1 MADASVKIRVD
12 GEKEFR
18 DSMKNCAQAGKTL
31 DAQMNQLA
39 SQFDTTTNKE
49 EAYSKASNILTSQ
62 IENQK
67 KQIDLLKD
75 AVAKST
81 DKYGENSTQTLK
93 LQEQLAKAETSL
105 SKLESTSVDAAL
117 GVDKLGEEE
126 KETEAQTESAS
137 NKMSAFA
144 VALGNLAA
152 DAIKDGIRFIK
163 DSVKALAEYFI
174 DATKGAA
181 AYADEILTLSSQ
193 TSLSTQTL
201 QEYRY
206 MADLTDTSLETIT
219 GSLTKLTKS
228 MASAKDGS
236 KASVEAF
243 DALGV
248 SVTDA
253 EGNLRATND
262 VFDDAINALGQIQ
275 NEAERDAL
283 AMQIFGKSAKDLNPL
298 IEAGAD
304 KLADLRKEAH
314 DAGYVLSGETLDSMS
329 AVKDGFDRLGL
340 AAESVKN
347 QIGAAIGK
355 AVLPYLEKLVGAVQK
370 ITGGSKDFE
379 AFGKT
384 IADTAGKFITDAVNK
399 LTSAAQRIAEV
410 AGPAALQIVQS
421 LLDAL
426 SKNFPKILKAGGEL
440 ATKLASGLEKAI
452 PMLFETVGDLIG
464 QIIANT
470 PKLIEY
476 GTKIAG
482 SLVKGILEGI
492 PKLLKGVYDGII
504 GLFSTPISE
513 DVQIA
518 QNDLDELKKS
528 LEGVGTET
536 EEMFEGFRKAD
547 TAARE
552 AEYWLGIFDKL
563 KDKTQKTAGEQ
574 ALLNKAV
581 DELNGIIPNLGLK
594 IDEETGKWNLNTSE
608 IRANIKAMVD
618 RARAEV
624 YYDKIKADM
633 EQLIELEGQL
643 GGEQA
648 KLNELMSN
656 RDAIS
661 TSIELNAALTR
672 EANTIKTSGANLVT
686 QWNSASDALRTYA
699 ESVGVTT
706 DNFYGWDQVI
716 GYLSEDQ
723 IGLKKELKDANTLV
737 GIQKDKVET
746 LEGGIQ
752 GLNAEIDDFSNKAQ
766 NALKAAEKVGNA
778 LGDGVVKGIKAK
790 YKEIRQAAGDASSI
804 AIKAMKDVAMIQSPS
819 KVARK
824 EVGQMIGEGV
834 ILGMRDETHQAEIEA
849 RHFAES
855 LLMSAKETAEKL
867 QKQNKLSSAEW
878 VTFWKGY
885 LSEFQKGTKEYK
897 AASKELVAA
906 RKQLQSD
913 VASVTKNYIDGVA
926 KINNELDKNIAK
938 LEETYA
944 KSVESR
950 KNSIVSSLNLFDD
963 VKLDEA
969 RTKQELAMNLQN
981 QVAALSEWDEI
992 LTKLQKRLGKN
1003 SPLYQELQSMGVS
1016 SLDTLRVLDSMS
1028 KQELNS
1034 YAQLYAQKLAIAAD
1048 RAESENADLLK
1059 ETNKQIDA
1067 LQKEAAKQTEALRK
1081 TYVDELNAL
1090 GFDMGHA
1097 SEDVGL
1103 QIAAGINKGWK
1114 DGAKSLSTD
1123 MQDEIEG
1130 ILDQIKA
1137 MLGIHSPSKVF
1148 ANQVGKWMPLGIA
1161 QGFAAAMPRA
1171 ENSILSSIDSMVSGI
1186 RGNVFDD
1193 VSSAGSVTNMGGVNI
1208 VVNAAEGQSANDI
1221 ANIVMRKM
1229 QSAVNSRKAVFA

>member
-163 DSVKALAEYFI
+163 DSVKAIAEYFI

-219 GSLTKLTKS
+219 GSLTKLTKNMDAARDGS
-228 MASAKDGS
+228 ASA
-236 KASVEAF
+236 AAAF
-243 DALGV
+243 DTLGISVTNSDGTLRTSDEVFQEAITALG
-248 SVTDA
+248 S
-253 EGNLRATND
+253 
-262 VFDDAINALGQIQ
+262 IS

-283 AMQIFGKSAKDLNPL
+283 AMNIFGKSAKDLNPL
-298 IEAGAD
+298 IEAGGDAI
-304 KLADLRKEAH
+304 EAFRQEAQ
-314 DAGYVLSGETLDSMS
+314 DMGYVLDTDTLEKMG
-329 AVKDGFDRLGL
+329 AVQDGFDRLGL
-340 AAESVKN
+340 AAESAKN
-347 QIGAAIGK
+347 QIGAAIGQFI
-355 AVLPYLEKLVGAVQK
+355 LPYLNQLVGAVQALV
-370 ITGGSKDFE
+370 GSGDVDKFVSE
-379 AFGKT
+379 ISGMLNGLLNE
-384 IADTAGKFITDAVNK
+384 IA
-399 LTSAAQRIAEV
+399 SAL
-410 AGPAALQIVQS
+410 PS
-421 LLDAL
+421 
-426 SKNFPKILKAGGEL
+426 ILKAGGEIIGKL
-440 ATKLASGLEKAI
+440 IMGINDMLPKLVPVALDVITQLSNFLIDNLPTIVETATKIIIALVTGIGNALPELIPAAIQAILTIVEGLTSHI
-452 PMLFETVGDLIG
+452 GDLITAALTLIAG
-464 QIIANT
+464 LVEGLTSPEGINSIIQAIPTIIQGIITGIIENLPQIIAAGVSIIGNLIIGLIQAIPTLLGSTQEIITAIVNAFQNT
-470 PKLIEY
+470 DWSAFGKQMVENVGQGISSMWSNIKQVAIDTW
-476 GTKIAG
+476 GKIKEGLQVGIDAIKSIG
-482 SLVKGILEGI
+482 DNLVKGLWNGINDAKDWILGKI
-492 PKLLKGVYDGII
+492 KGFGESII
-504 GLFSTPISE
+504 GG
-513 DVQIA
+513 V
-518 QNDLDELKKS
+518 KKVF
-528 LEGVGTET
+528 G
-536 EEMFEGFRKAD
+536 
-547 TAARE
+547 
-552 AEYWLGIFDKL
+552 
-563 KDKTQKTAGEQ
+563 
-574 ALLNKAV
+574 
-581 DELNGIIPNLGLK
+581 
-594 IDEETGKWNLNTSE
+594 
-608 IRANIKAMVD
+608 
-618 RARAEV
+618 
-624 YYDKIKADM
+624 
-633 EQLIELEGQL
+633 
-643 GGEQA
+643 
-648 KLNELMSN
+648 
-656 RDAIS
+656 
-661 TSIELNAALTR
+661 
-672 EANTIKTSGANLVT
+672 
-686 QWNSASDALRTYA
+686 
-699 ESVGVTT
+699 
-706 DNFYGWDQVI
+706 
-716 GYLSEDQ
+716 
-723 IGLKKELKDANTLV
+723 
-737 GIQKDKVET
+737 
-746 LEGGIQ
+746 
-752 GLNAEIDDFSNKAQ
+752 
-766 NALKAAEKVGNA
+766 
-778 LGDGVVKGIKAK
+778 
-790 YKEIRQAAGDASSI
+790 
-804 AIKAMKDVAMIQSPS
+804 IQSPS
-819 KVARK
+819 KVMENEVGKQLGAGLARGIEESVPAVEKATKDLIGAVGTTSAKQTK
-824 EVGQMIGEGV
+824 EVN
-834 ILGMRDETHQAEIEA
+834 
-849 RHFAES
+849 
-855 LLMSAKETAEKL
+855 KKL
-867 QKQNKLSSAEW
+867 K
-878 VTFWKGY
+878 
-885 LSEFQKGTKEYK
+885 
-897 AASKELVAA
+897 
-906 RKQLQSD
+906 SD

-981 QVAALSEWDEI
+981 QVAALAEWDEI

-1034 YAQLYAQKLAIAAD
+1034 YVQLYAQKLAIAAD

-1097 SEDVGL
+1097 SMDVGM
-1103 QIAAGINKGWK
+1103 QIAAGIDKGWK

-1130 ILDQIKA
+1130 ILDQIKS

-1171 ENSILSSIDSMVSGI
+1171 ENSILSSIDSMVPSI

-1193 VSSAGSVTNMGGVNI
+1193 LSSAGSVTNMGGVNI

-1221 ANIVMRKM
+1221 ANMVMKKM

>member
-219 GSLTKLTKS
+219 GSLTKLTKNMDAARDGS
-228 MASAKDGS
+228 ASA
-236 KASVEAF
+236 AAAF
-243 DALGV
+243 DTLGISVTNSDGTLRTSDEVFQEAITALG
-248 SVTDA
+248 S
-253 EGNLRATND
+253 
-262 VFDDAINALGQIQ
+262 IS

-283 AMQIFGKSAKDLNPL
+283 AMNIFGKSANDLNPL
-298 IEAGAD
+298 IEAGGDAI
-304 KLADLRKEAH
+304 EAFRQEAY
-314 DAGYVLSGETLDSMS
+314 DMGYVLDTDTLEKMG
-329 AVKDGFDRLGL
+329 AVQDGFDRLGL
-340 AAESVKN
+340 AAESAKN
-347 QIGAAIGK
+347 QIGAAIGQFI
-355 AVLPYLEKLVGAVQK
+355 LPYLNQLVGAVQALV
-370 ITGGSKDFE
+370 GSGDVDKFVSE
-379 AFGKT
+379 ISGMLNGLLNE
-384 IADTAGKFITDAVNK
+384 IA
-399 LTSAAQRIAEV
+399 SAL
-410 AGPAALQIVQS
+410 PS
-421 LLDAL
+421 
-426 SKNFPKILKAGGEL
+426 ILKAGGEIIGKL
-440 ATKLASGLEKAI
+440 IMGINDMLPKLVPVALDVITQLSNFLIDNLPTIVETATKIIIALVTGIGNALPELIPASIQAILTIVEGLTSHI
-452 PMLFETVGDLIG
+452 GDLITAALTLIAG
-464 QIIANT
+464 LVEGLTSPEGINSIIEAIPTIIQGIITGIIENLPQIIAAGVSIIGNLIIGLIQAIPTLLGSTQEIITAIVNAFQNT
-470 PKLIEY
+470 DWSAFGKQMVENVGQGISSMWSNIKQVAIDTW
-476 GTKIAG
+476 GKIKEGLQVGIDAIRG
-482 SLVKGILEGI
+482 IGDNLVKGLWNGINDAKDWILGKI
-492 PKLLKGVYDGII
+492 KGFGESII
-504 GLFSTPISE
+504 GG
-513 DVQIA
+513 V
-518 QNDLDELKKS
+518 KKVF
-528 LEGVGTET
+528 G
-536 EEMFEGFRKAD
+536 
-547 TAARE
+547 
-552 AEYWLGIFDKL
+552 
-563 KDKTQKTAGEQ
+563 
-574 ALLNKAV
+574 
-581 DELNGIIPNLGLK
+581 
-594 IDEETGKWNLNTSE
+594 
-608 IRANIKAMVD
+608 
-618 RARAEV
+618 
-624 YYDKIKADM
+624 
-633 EQLIELEGQL
+633 
-643 GGEQA
+643 
-648 KLNELMSN
+648 
-656 RDAIS
+656 
-661 TSIELNAALTR
+661 
-672 EANTIKTSGANLVT
+672 
-686 QWNSASDALRTYA
+686 
-699 ESVGVTT
+699 
-706 DNFYGWDQVI
+706 
-716 GYLSEDQ
+716 
-723 IGLKKELKDANTLV
+723 
-737 GIQKDKVET
+737 
-746 LEGGIQ
+746 
-752 GLNAEIDDFSNKAQ
+752 
-766 NALKAAEKVGNA
+766 
-778 LGDGVVKGIKAK
+778 
-790 YKEIRQAAGDASSI
+790 
-804 AIKAMKDVAMIQSPS
+804 IQSPS
-819 KVARK
+819 KVMENEVGKQLGAGLARGIEESVPAVEKATKDLIGAVGTTSAKQTK
-824 EVGQMIGEGV
+824 EVN
-834 ILGMRDETHQAEIEA
+834 
-849 RHFAES
+849 
-855 LLMSAKETAEKL
+855 KKL
-867 QKQNKLSSAEW
+867 K
-878 VTFWKGY
+878 
-885 LSEFQKGTKEYK
+885 
-897 AASKELVAA
+897 
-906 RKQLQSD
+906 SD

-981 QVAALSEWDEI
+981 QVAALAEWDEI

-1067 LQKEAAKQTEALRK
+1067 LQKEAAKQTEALRE

-1097 SEDVGL
+1097 SEDVGK

-1229 QSAVNSRKAVFA
+1229 QSAVNSRKEVFA